1 MNSSNV
7 PFGDGPE
14 QKQRWSSFWTTGLCS
29 IKSSSRRDTFLSCVP
44 WCRKAFTLS
53 KKTNAFFF
61 YTQRL
66 KVRRSPQVTT
76 CIIIRASLLMSW
88 LRSGTAISNLLLMLR
103 PCFTWLLSS
112 QPTRLPPSNRARDG
126 EWWPPTSSCSHGWWD
141 YELPRR
147 PVVGH
152 HSTCRAAGDSRGAS
166 VSRWIPPL
174 NCFSFLCPCI

>member
-1 MNSSNV
+1 MIHFC
-7 PFGDGPE
+7 PLM
-14 QKQRWSSFWTTGLCS
+14 QKSFYT
-29 IKSSSRRDTFLSCVP
+29 IKENKCI
-44 WCRKAFTLS
+44 
-53 KKTNAFFF
+53 FF

-103 PCFTWLLSS
+103 ACFTWLLSS

-126 EWWPPTSSCSHGWWD
+126 EWWPPTSSCFRGWWD
-141 YELPRR
+141 WQLPRR

-174 NCFSFLCPCI
+174 NCFQFLCLCI